1 MLEAIVLAGGL
12 GTRLRSV
19 VNNLPKP
26 MAPVA
31 DKPFL
36 AWLLTYLRQQGVRH
50 VILAVCYK
58 ADLIKAYF
66 GKHYEGLDIS
76 YVVETEPQGTGGAVR
91 DALTLAQSDRVFVL
105 NGDSICDI
113 NLASLRSKTITDP
126 ASVGLFAYQVPDVS
140 RYGAININEHG
151 QIIAFSE
158 KGKTGSGFINA
169 GVYDLPINILQH
181 FPAEGAFSL
190 ENFLMGPNRPNSM
203 IAVPAGPFFIDIGL
217 PEDYARAQKDVPCW
231 LEKMSESAVGH
242 E

>member
-1 MLEAIVLAGGL
+1 MFEAIVLAGGL

-19 VNNLPKP
+19 VNDLPKP

-66 GKHYEGLDIS
+66 GQHYEGLDIS

-91 DALTLAQSDRVFVL
+91 DALKLAQSDRVFVL

-113 NLASLRSKTITDP
+113 NLASLRAKTIIDP
-126 ASVGLFAYQVPDVS
+126 ASVGLFVHQVPDVS
-140 RYGAININEHG
+140 RYGAIDINGHG

-158 KGKTGSGFINA
+158 KGKTGPGFINA
-169 GVYDLPINILQH
+169 GVYDLPRSLANRL
-181 FPAEGAFSL
+181 PAQGAFSL
-190 ENFLMGPNRPNSM
+190 ESFLMGQDRPKTM
-203 IAVPAGPFFIDIGL
+203 VGAPTGAFFIDIGI
-217 PEDYARAQKDVPCW
+217 PEDYARAQISLPRWIV
-231 LEKMSESAVGH
+231 S
-242 E
+242 